1 MPLHLERKHTL
12 APPGRPPG
20 PGSSRNRE
28 ELAGQRYLLS
38 EPQGV
43 QPYPAGPGHGGRKV
57 YPDFFPWQHSQQED
71 ELVVECVQKGY
82 YQAPMLN
89 ENASS
94 RSAMIP
100 LIKQWTSLPALS
112 YFLLQSMEVREKKCR
127 VPATSTFKPPPRV
140 TLTDHKR
147 EAWLRDL
154 ATPSVP
160 LRRLSR
166 TIPHGIRNKT
176 LLEQCCAKNVP
187 ISRALWF
194 ARCVGTNELRGLKR
208 KGNASVSEAAWL
220 AEWTDDVVSFV
231 EKTAKEFDPNNKTQ
245 WRDRVEYTTSFFTYL
260 YHEDLLDRAIVFNWA
275 LRYFKGCNPEQL
287 PMSLVFIKMFWPQL
301 SSSEAYAQKLAQ
313 ALLQQ
318 YSVINAQIGSN
329 VSDAIDNLLGSIA
342 LCLRN
347 LLQSYPDAFV
357 IPKHW
362 RSLGP
367 VLIDA
372 IKPDSVEMD
381 QCLQTLRIRNE
392 SLITSEAP
400 LVRAQRDHKAVLVNM
415 FDSMNSPHD
424 FKKFFKALRGWSLT
438 TEDVCHALFDWVVTT
453 KRSQRDASFRVY
465 CCLALCQTWIQHPT
479 QHLSSAALANYFRN
493 FLVRIHD
500 FDTYCMGTLYDLI
513 AEFLVH
519 DLMAL
524 ELYFRGLI
532 SSGILFIPRL
542 RHAAHG
548 HVSILY
554 NLPLHSY
561 GPEYQNQR
569 QLLIRGMHL
578 EDEVDQNMMTFDDA
592 QQLILQHLPFLDNSS
607 HDYDQSFPPQ
617 LCTLASLSKGTKVQL
632 CRWVLETVQ
641 ATVAETSNG
650 TDACQLALIAQLC
663 STLHG
668 FPTFVE
674 IMEIVLPV
682 TYSMPPLHFLAGFIN
697 ANIRTV
703 SMLTEI
709 TKLAYSMIVQLKSLK
724 LKSKVSKPIVDLIN
738 YVLAKGAI
746 SADIKAELESIVKPS
761 NHPSPLDISKMS
773 PMSEPVVGEGQSTDD
788 VVEAIASLAVTP
800 SNEPLDSRYMQRHG
814 ETLLTKLWE
823 SAGEP
828 DSNNMRKIARILQH
842 LKDNDSVFF
851 AECLA
856 KWLNVTLE
864 RASPTDSEIIYSAI
878 LMLLVYEC
886 VGIDKIVEFS
896 FTVQESSPAAWSA
909 LSNVATRLLFSKPS
923 HLDLSSLELE
933 MLEFQVMVF
942 QNTRYQ
948 AVLKLLRYTSCSPA
962 DWPSSVMEFFTGVCH
977 TDIEAVMSLF
987 ISPLLSSLEKVSE
1000 LTLTFEKLIFGES
1013 NAFDDDQSLANRLF
1027 HLASSVNVYNVTLC
1041 QVQTRLLADQA
1052 IHSNGNDAQGEA
1064 DLVNT
1069 ILDCA
1074 RRCKLNN
1081 IPKNQLGDLV
1091 AHLSES
1097 VKGRILY
1104 RVEETFLSSADFPHV
1119 YVADELGQSKGF
1131 VDYLLEILDACAD
1144 CAMFSLYDGSSSWL
1158 QTSLDKL
1165 IGLAT
1170 KASTGDS
1177 NDDDFLTGVLLLF
1190 KTVIIEF
1197 QSFVPDRKVK
1207 DELVRSLMKLSNTP
1221 YFQQNASLHGS
1232 LMDTLNA
1239 IGGDDAASEEDPA
1252 ARSGKLIDAT
1262 DLTRSD
1268 PPTVLTDLLVFD
1280 RANQTYRDLSVR
1292 SFDLLEEPNPSMSV
1306 NDVPIN
1312 LALFDSVI
1320 DKSDP

>member
-1 MPLHLERKHTL
+1 M
-12 APPGRPPG
+12 
-20 PGSSRNRE
+20 
-28 ELAGQRYLLS
+28 
-38 EPQGV
+38 
-43 QPYPAGPGHGGRKV
+43 
-57 YPDFFPWQHSQQED
+57 YPDFFPWQHTQQED

-127 VPATSTFKPPPRV
+127 IPATSTFKPPPRV

-231 EKTAKEFDPNNKTQ
+231 EKTAKEFDPNNKVQ
-245 WRDRVEYTTSFFTYL
+245 WRGRVEYITSLFTFL

-275 LRYFKGCNPEQL
+275 LQYFKGCTLEQL

-318 YSVINAQIGSN
+318 YSVINSQIGSN

-347 LLQSYPDAFV
+347 LLLSYPDAFV

-400 LVRAQRDHKAVLVNM
+400 LVRAQRDHKAVIVNL
-415 FDSMNSPHD
+415 FDSMTSPHD
-424 FKKFFKALRGWSLT
+424 FEKFFKGLRGWTLT
-438 TEDVCHALFDWVVTT
+438 TEEVCHALFDWVVTT
-453 KRSQRDASFRVY
+453 KRPQRDAPLRVY
-465 CCLALCQTWIQHPT
+465 CCLALCQAWTQHPT

-500 FDTYCMGTLYDLI
+500 FENYSMGTLYDLI
-513 AEFLVH
+513 TEFLAH
-519 DLMAL
+519 YLMAL

-542 RHAAHG
+542 RQAAHG

-607 HDYDQSFPPQ
+607 HSYDQYFPSQ
-617 LCTLASLSKGTKVQL
+617 LNALTSLSKGTKVQL
-632 CRWVLETVQ
+632 CKWLLETTQ
-641 ATVAETSNG
+641 ATVAETNNG
-650 TDACQLALIAQLC
+650 FDACQLALIAQLC

-674 IMEIVLPV
+674 IMETVLPV
-682 TYSMPPLHFLAGFIN
+682 TYSMPALHFLAGFIN
-697 ANIRTV
+697 ANVRTV
-703 SMLTEI
+703 SMLTEV
-709 TKLAYSMIVQLKSLK
+709 TKLAYSFIVQLRSLK
-724 LKSKVSKPIVDLIN
+724 LKSKVSKPLVDLIN
-738 YVLAKGAI
+738 HVLSKGAI
-746 SADIKAELESIVKPS
+746 SADVKAELESIVKPS

-773 PMSEPVVGEGQSTDD
+773 PMSEPVIGEGQSTDD
-788 VVEAIASLAVTP
+788 VAEAIASLAVTP
-800 SNEPLDSRYMQRHG
+800 SDEPLDSRYMQRHG
-814 ETLLTKLWE
+814 ETLLAKLWE
-823 SAGEP
+823 SAVEP
-828 DSNNMRKIARILQH
+828 DSNTMRKIARILQC
-842 LKDNDSVFF
+842 LKDSDSIFF
-851 AECLA
+851 SERLI
-856 KWLNVTLE
+856 KWLNATLE
-864 RASPTDSEIIYSAI
+864 RASETDSETIYNVFMM
-878 LMLLVYEC
+878 LMVYEC
-886 VGIDKIVEFS
+886 IGIEKIVEYT
-896 FTVQESSPAAWSA
+896 FTAQESSPAAWTA
-909 LSNVATRLLFSKPS
+909 LSNVATRLLFSKPAN
-923 HLDLSSLELE
+923 LGLSSLELE
-933 MLEFQVMVF
+933 ILDFQATVF
-942 QNTRYQ
+942 QNSRYQ
-948 AVLKLLRYTSCSPA
+948 VVLKLLCYTSSNPT
-962 DWPSSVMEFFTGVCH
+962 DWPSSVLEFFTGVCH

-1000 LTLTFEKLIFGES
+1000 LTLTFEKLIFEEPTASG
-1013 NAFDDDQSLANRLF
+1013 DDQSLADRVF
-1027 HLASSVNVYNVTLC
+1027 HLASNVNVYNVTLA
-1041 QVQTRLLADQA
+1041 QVQTRLLAEEA
-1052 IHSNGNDAQGEA
+1052 IRSNDNAAQGEA
-1064 DLVNT
+1064 DWVNI

-1074 RRCKLNN
+1074 RRCKLNDV
-1081 IPKNQLGDLV
+1081 PKNQLGDLV
-1091 AHLSES
+1091 AHLSQS

-1119 YVADELGQSKGF
+1119 YVTDELGQSKGF

-1144 CAMFSLYDGSSSWL
+1144 CAMFSLYDGSNSWL
-1158 QTSLDKL
+1158 QTSMDKL

-1170 KASTGDS
+1170 RAPTDDS
-1177 NDDDFLTGVLLLF
+1177 NDVDFLTSVLLLF
-1190 KTVIIEF
+1190 KIVIIEF

-1221 YFQQNASLHGS
+1221 YFQHNSSLHGS

-1239 IGGDDAASEEDPA
+1239 IGGDDAASEGDSS
-1252 ARSGKLIDAT
+1252 RNGKLLDAT

-1268 PPTVLTDLLVFD
+1268 SPTVLTDLVVFD

-1292 SFDLLEEPNPSMSV
+1292 SFDLLEEPNPSMSI

-1320 DKSDP
+1320 DKSDS